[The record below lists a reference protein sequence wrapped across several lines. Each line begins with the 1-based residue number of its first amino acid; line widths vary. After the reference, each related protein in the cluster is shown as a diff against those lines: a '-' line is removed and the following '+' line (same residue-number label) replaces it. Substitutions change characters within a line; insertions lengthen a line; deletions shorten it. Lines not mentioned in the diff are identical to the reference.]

1 MAKIEIK
8 ILHGGDSVL
17 FVNDR
22 IIAVQRENGAVD
34 IIPMDINEEG
44 LPYINMENILTISYG
59 DGVVTTTIDD
69 GNEEIEVTTF

>member
-8 ILHGGDSVL
+8 ILHEGDSVL

-34 IIPMDINEEG
+34 IIPMDITEEG
-44 LPYINMENILTISYG
+44 LPYISMENILTISYG

>member
-8 ILHGGDSVL
+8 ILHEGDSVL
-17 FVNDR
+17 FMNDR
-22 IIAVQRENGAVD
+22 IIAVQRENGEVD

-44 LPYINMENILTISYG
+44 LPCIKTESILTISHG

-69 GNEEIEVTTF
+69 EEIEITTF